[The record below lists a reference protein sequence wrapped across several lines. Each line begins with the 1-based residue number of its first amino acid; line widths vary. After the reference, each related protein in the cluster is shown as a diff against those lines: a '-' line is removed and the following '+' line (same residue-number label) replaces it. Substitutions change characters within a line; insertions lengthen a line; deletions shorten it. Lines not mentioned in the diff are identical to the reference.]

1 MSRVKFKNAPFQ
13 PNKSNFQSTDLKYK
27 ELCNNEEKSFTFSNS
42 LFAITQRNNRV
53 RIDESLTN
61 FSQTLAIDFRIA
73 GAGEVI
79 SEWVST
85 RGNGAAKRTRGV
97 FESEVPPLERRLAP
111 RLGRAASW
119 LIII

>member
-1 MSRVKFKNAPFQ
+1 MSCVKFKNAPFQ
-13 PNKSNFQSTDLKYK
+13 PNKSNFQSTDSKYK
-27 ELCNNEEKSFTFSNS
+27 ELCNNEEKSRRCHIFELS
-42 LFAITQRNNRV
+42 LRVNATQQSHV
-53 RIDESLTN
+53 RIDESQTN

-111 RLGRAASW
+111 RLGRAAS
-119 LIII
+119 